1 MPKENSLLQE
11 IGHLRKGSE
20 GVEVHGQCRSAC
32 ISSKKFQGSHCWDFK
47 MVSEVKLARL
57 QEWGSRG
64 GFHVLTSLLKHG
76 ALLNFYVTI
85 EEVFLFCQ
93 ENANRASVA
102 SVTEVLEI
110 KQNVIK
116 ESEDA
121 EFEAS
126 HQCVFLLER
135 MGGKIHPDLWAE
147 TKRYVCYLFAQEF
160 DLLRPKSICLLI
172 NIPFLE
178 WVDKG
183 TKCPYCEGLGY
194 NICDV
199 CEGKTLI
206 RA

>member
-1 MPKENSLLQE
+1 MKLHNLRHLTTVSSFLERIGGKIHPDLWAETKRFQQARWEFQQQSVLLLSL
-11 IGHLRKGSE
+11 
-20 GVEVHGQCRSAC
+20 
-32 ISSKKFQGSHCWDFK
+32 
-47 MVSEVKLARL
+47 
-57 QEWGSRG
+57 G
-64 GFHVLTSLLKHG
+64 GAYY
-76 ALLNFYVTI
+76 AL
-85 EEVFLFCQ
+85 

-126 HQCVFLLER
+126 HQCVFLLGENR
-135 MGGKIHPDLWAE
+135 WEDSYRLVGRNKEVSASKVEFQQQSVLIVVG
-147 TKRYVCYLFAQEF
+147 RGVYYVQ
-160 DLLRPKSICLLI
+160 
-172 NIPFLE
+172 FLE